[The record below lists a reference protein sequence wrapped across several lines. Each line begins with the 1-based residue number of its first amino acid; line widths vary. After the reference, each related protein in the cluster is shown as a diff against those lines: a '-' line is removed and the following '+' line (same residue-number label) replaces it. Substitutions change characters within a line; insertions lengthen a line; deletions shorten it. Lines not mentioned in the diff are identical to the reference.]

1 MDSCISVS
9 FFGTEI
15 LGDCDV
21 DAGTDGG
28 ADGGQKPGHGA
39 GQSDGSKGGRADEVS
54 DDHAVSEVV
63 QNLQQVCPHDG
74 QGKEQD
80 GGPFPPFGHIFFHM
94 YKTPLIQLKS

>member
-9 FFGTEI
+9 FWHRI
-15 LGDCDV
+15 LGNCDC

-63 QNLQQVCPHDG
+63 QTAAGL
-74 QGKEQD
+74 
-80 GGPFPPFGHIFFHM
+80 PP
-94 YKTPLIQLKS
+94 